1 MAHSASPWVVLD
13 LRETEECLSVCCWDE
28 GNIVCR
34 IKNTVNQKPLN
45 ENDEANANLIAA
57 APDLL
62 EACEKALFLLRKLRL
77 FGSIYD
83 TVDVAIKKATSL

>member
-1 MAHSASPWVVLD
+1 MAHSAKPWVVLD

-45 ENDEANANLIAA
+45 KPHVVPIGVGLTKSSTATLAPSPAA
-57 APDLL
+57 ACLI
-62 EACEKALFLLRKLRL
+62 F
-77 FGSIYD
+77 
-83 TVDVAIKKATSL
+83 